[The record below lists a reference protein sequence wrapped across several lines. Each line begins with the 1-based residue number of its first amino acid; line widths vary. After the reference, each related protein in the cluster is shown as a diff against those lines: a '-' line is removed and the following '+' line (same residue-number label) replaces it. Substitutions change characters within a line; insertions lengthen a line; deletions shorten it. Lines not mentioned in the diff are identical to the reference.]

1 MEKKYEE
8 MAKIFKAL
16 SDPNRIFILE
26 MLKSGEKCAC
36 KILEELHIGQ
46 STLSHHMKILSDSG
60 IIKCRKDGK
69 WSYYSFD
76 ENGSKE
82 LKEILNNI
90 LDFSSAT
97 FKGEENSCQ

>member
-1 MEKKYEE
+1 
-8 MAKIFKAL
+8 
-16 SDPNRIFILE
+16 
-26 MLKSGEKCAC
+26 
-36 KILEELHIGQ
+36 
-46 STLSHHMKILSDSG
+46 MKILSDSG

-82 LKEILNNI
+82 LKKILNNI

-97 FKGEENSCQ
+97 LKGEENSCQ

>member
-1 MEKKYEE
+1 MEKKYEK
-8 MAKIFKAL
+8 MAKVFKAL

-69 WSYYSFD
+69 WS
-76 ENGSKE
+76 
-82 LKEILNNI
+82 
-90 LDFSSAT
+90 
-97 FKGEENSCQ
+97 

>member
-1 MEKKYEE
+1 MEKKYEN
-8 MAKIFKAL
+8 MTKLFKAL
-16 SDPNRIFILE
+16 SDSNRLVILE

-46 STLSHHMKILSDSG
+46 STLSHHMKVLYDSG

-76 ENGSKE
+76 EDGCKNIKE
-82 LKEILNNI
+82 TLNEILDCGSI
-90 LDFSSAT
+90 T
-97 FKGEENSCQ
+97 ETGEDNSCQ